1 MRVGRRVY
9 RYRQGLKALV
19 GTSARRS
26 WAAFACLA
34 IVGQVTAVFA
44 QGPPEGLAVSDLLP
58 SLIQEH
64 DRVAA
69 ARAGVEAAE
78 QRAKSAW
85 GGWYPEFEATHSFGR
100 EKQQK
105 PAADDTNTSFGET
118 NLRLTQLLWD
128 FGATNA
134 VIEKARLQME
144 GARIRLLQAR
154 QSVILEGVTAFL
166 NVRRA
171 IEVREF
177 AEQSEANIRR
187 QTGLEEARVE
197 QGAGL
202 STDVLQAKTQLAGAQ
217 ARHIQTEGAVIQAL
231 NRYRAVFGRE
241 PTDIKSLQP
250 VPLPAGLLPDT
261 LDHAIALAL
270 DANPDIQLA
279 RIDAAIADEAIGETA
294 SREFAPTLQAI
305 GEHNRKRNV
314 AGTIGKQN
322 ESIAK
327 VELRWPFNL
336 GLTAINTLRA
346 SQSDHVAAART
357 VQDVGRRV
365 EEATRNAWQQF
376 DTARRTAESL
386 NLQAQIAEAFLDLA
400 RQERTLGQRS
410 LIDVLQGETSLINA
424 QSDAASAETDVRI
437 AAYNLLGVLG
447 QLEPEVVQ
455 GGP

>member
-1 MRVGRRVY
+1 MCLVVLGHA
-9 RYRQGLKALV
+9 AL
-19 GTSARRS
+19 A
-26 WAAFACLA
+26 LA
-34 IVGQVTAVFA
+34 QA
-44 QGPPEGLAVSDLLP
+44 PPDGVSVSTLLP

-69 ARAGVEAAE
+69 ARAGVDAAE
-78 QRAKSAW
+78 QRARSAW
-85 GGWYPEFEATHSFGR
+85 GGWYPEFEATHGFGR

-105 PAADDTNTSFGET
+105 PTAEDTNTSFGET

-128 FGATNA
+128 FGATNS
-134 VIEKARLQME
+134 VIEKARLQLE
-144 GARIRLLQAR
+144 GARARLLQAR
-154 QSVILEGVTAFL
+154 QAVVLEGVTAFL
-166 NVRRA
+166 NVRRSV
-171 IEVREF
+171 EVRDF
-177 AEQSEANIRR
+177 ARQSEENIRR

-231 NRYRAVFGRE
+231 NRYRAVFGYE
-241 PTDIKSLQP
+241 PTDIKNLET
-250 VPLPAGLLPDT
+250 VPLPAALLPDT
-261 LDHAIALAL
+261 LEHAIALAL
-270 DANPDIQLA
+270 QANPDIQLA
-279 RIDAAIADEAIGETA
+279 RIDATIADESINETE

-327 VELRWPFNL
+327 VELRWQFNL

-346 SQSDHVAAART
+346 SQADHVAAART
-357 VQDVGRRV
+357 VQDVARRV

-386 NLQAQIAEAFLDLA
+386 NLQAQIAGAFLDLA

-424 QSDAASAETDVRI
+424 QSDAVSAETDVLI

-447 QLEPEVVQ
+447 QLEPEVVK